1 MQFPHS
7 CILYLRGDNQK
18 KTIEMELLFPDGQT
32 VLYNVPVIRMK
43 WYSIEE
49 IFRMKD
55 DADYR
60 AKLYEEYDI

>member
-1 MQFPHS
+1 MSALCIKLMQ
-7 CILYLRGDNQK
+7 
-18 KTIEMELLFPDGQT
+18 DG
-32 VLYNVPVIRMK
+32 RH
-43 WYSIEE
+43 EE